1 MTLIKVKICGLSRIQ
16 DVLAVNECMP
26 DYIGF
31 VFAES
36 KRQISKSE
44 AADLRRSLNKN
55 ISAVGVFVNE
65 DLSRIIDICDSKI
78 IDVVQ
83 LHGDETN
90 EYINDLRTH
99 IQLPIIKSIRVKNA
113 MSLEQISTIPS
124 DYILFDSYSDSCY
137 GGNGD
142 SFDWT
147 LIPNTINKQFFLAGG
162 INPVNIHTAIS
173 LGAYCIDVSTGVE
186 TNGIKDPSKIREMI
200 KLIRGVN

>member
-1 MTLIKVKICGLSRIQ
+1 MTLIKVKICGLSLIQ

-26 DYIGF
+26 DYVGF

-36 KRQISKSE
+36 KRQISKSKATE
-44 AADLRRSLNKN
+44 LRRNLNKN

-65 DLSRIIDICDSKI
+65 DLNRIIDICDSNI
-78 IDVVQ
+78 IDAVQ

-90 EYINDLRTH
+90 EYIDNLRAN
-99 IQLPIIKSIRVKNA
+99 IRLPIIKSVRIKNA
-113 MSLEQISTIPS
+113 MFLEQISTTPS
-124 DYILFDSYSDSCY
+124 DYILFDSYSNSCY

-147 LIPNTINKQFFLAGG
+147 LIPNSMDKQFFLAGG
-162 INPVNIHTAIS
+162 INSANVHSAMS

-186 TNGIKDPSKIREMI
+186 TNGIKDSSKIQEMV
-200 KLIRGVN
+200 KLIREVN

>member
-36 KRQISKSE
+36 KRQVSKSK
-44 AADLRRSLNKN
+44 AADLRRNLNKN

-65 DLSRIIDICDSKI
+65 DLSQIIDICDSKI

-90 EYINDLRTH
+90 EYINDLRAH

-162 INPVNIHTAIS
+162 IKPVNINTAMS

-186 TNGIKDPSKIREMI
+186 TNGIKDPSKIQEMI

>member
-26 DYIGF
+26 DYVGF

-36 KRQISKSE
+36 KRQVSKSKATE
-44 AADLRRSLNKN
+44 LRRNLNKN

-65 DLSRIIDICDSKI
+65 DLNRIIDICDSNI
-78 IDVVQ
+78 IDAVQ

-90 EYINDLRTH
+90 EYIDNLRAN
-99 IQLPIIKSIRVKNA
+99 IRLPIIKSVRIKNA
-113 MSLEQISTIPS
+113 MFLEQISTIPS
-124 DYILFDSYSDSCY
+124 DYILFDSYSNSCY
-137 GGNGD
+137 GGNGN

-147 LIPNTINKQFFLAGG
+147 LIPNSMDKQFFLAGG
-162 INPVNIHTAIS
+162 INPANVHSAMS

-186 TNGIKDPSKIREMI
+186 TNGIKDSSKIQEMV
-200 KLIRGVN
+200 KLIREVN